1 MADFLDIAIKDFVFE
16 LSSKAPVPGGG
27 GASALAGALGAALG
41 NMVCSLTVG
50 KKKYRDVEEDIL
62 KISDELGALSGN
74 LLDCINEDAVAFEPL
89 SRAYSIP
96 KEDPSRQDTME
107 KCLRDAASV
116 PFRIVELSCQA
127 IPLLEEL
134 AKKGSRLAVS
144 DAATGAVIC
153 RSAIMGAA
161 ANVYVNTSSMVDREY
176 AKALESRTEHLV
188 TEFCPRADSLYEQ
201 ITAKMKNK

>member
-1 MADFLDIAIKDFVFE
+1 MADFLDMPIKDFVSE

-50 KKKYRDVEEDIL
+50 KKKYKDVEEDIL
-62 KISDELGALSGN
+62 KISDELVSLSES

-89 SRAYSIP
+89 SLAYSIP
-96 KEDPSRQDTME
+96 KDDPSRQETME

-116 PFRIVELSCQA
+116 PFRITELSCRA

-134 AKKGSRLAVS
+134 AEKGSRLAVS

-153 RSAIMGAA
+153 RAAIMGAA
-161 ANVYVNTSSMVDREY
+161 ANVYVNTSSMNDRGY
-176 AKALESRTEHLV
+176 AKDLENRTEQLV
-188 TEFCPRADSLYEQ
+188 TEFCPRADSLYEH
-201 ITAKMKNK
+201 ITLKMKK

>member
-1 MADFLDIAIKDFVFE
+1 MTDFRDKRINDFVSE
-16 LSSKAPVPGGG
+16 LESKAPVPGGG

-50 KKKYRDVEEDIL
+50 KKRYKDVEEDIL
-62 KISDELGALSGN
+62 KISDELGFLSSD

-96 KEDPSRQDTME
+96 KDDPTRAEIME
-107 KCLRDAASV
+107 KCLKDAASV
-116 PFRIVELSCQA
+116 PFRIVELSCKA

-134 AKKGSRLAVS
+134 AEKGSRLAVS

-153 RSAIMGAA
+153 RAAIMGGA
-161 ANVYVNTSSMVDREY
+161 ANVYVNTSSMTDREY
-176 AKALESRTEHLV
+176 AKELESKTDQLV
-188 TEFCPRADSLYEQ
+188 TEFCSRADDLYEQ
-201 ITAKMKNK
+201 ITRRMKK